1 MSMIAAFGLF
11 LAAMLFSVVK
21 GISALPALLFGV
33 VLFWLLGLRRGYTPA
48 QMWDMMRREGAKLIP
63 VLGVF
68 LVIGAITGLW
78 RCSGTITFFIYYGIR
93 IITPKLFVLVA
104 FLLTSLLSY
113 ALGTSFGVTGTA
125 GIILIALARSGDV
138 SVPVTA
144 GAILA
149 GAYFGDRCSPASSSA
164 ALVAA
169 LTGTE
174 QRVNMRNMFKT
185 GWLPMALSVAVYAVL
200 SVRNPI
206 QGVDEALL
214 DTLSASYN
222 ISWWTVLPAVLMLIL
237 PLFHLSIR
245 ATLATGSIAAFLVAV
260 FVQHMGLGET
270 LQATFMGYQPAAEEL
285 AKILAGGGVISMVKS
300 SVLVMVTGLYAGL
313 LSGIGALDGV
323 RSWVEKCAE
332 RCGLFP
338 AAVVTCVAAGM
349 VLCNQSIVVMMG
361 EPLLR
366 DAYERRGASKEEL
379 AVDLENSGIVL
390 AAMIPWNIAGSIPL
404 HMLGADARAIPYM
417 VLLYMI
423 PLCHWLTKR
432 WLLGDKVRGKKEQ
445 LSDSTII

>member
-1 MSMIAAFGLF
+1 MSTIIAFGLF
-11 LAAMLFSVVK
+11 LAAMLFCVVQ

-33 VLFWLLGLRRGYTPA
+33 VIFWLLGLRRGYRPGK
-48 QMWDMMRREGAKLIP
+48 MWDMMRREGAKLVP

-78 RCSGTITFFIYYGIR
+78 RCSGTITYFIYYGIR
-93 IITPKLFVLVA
+93 IITPKLFILVA

-138 SVPVTA
+138 SIPITA
-144 GAILA
+144 GAILS

-169 LTGTE
+169 LTETE

-185 GWLPMALSVAVYAVL
+185 GWLPMVLSVVVYGVL

-206 QGVDEALL
+206 QNVDETLL
-214 DTLSASYN
+214 DTLRANYA
-222 ISWWTVLPAVLMLIL
+222 ISWWAVLPAVLMLLL

-245 ATLATGSIAAFLVAV
+245 VTLAAGSMAAFFVAI
-260 FVQHMGLGET
+260 FVQHMGLWET
-270 LQATFMGYQPAAEEL
+270 LQATFVGYHPAAEEL
-285 AKILAGGGVISMVKS
+285 GKILAGGGVISMVKS

-313 LSGIGALDGV
+313 LAGIGALDGV
-323 RSWVEKCAE
+323 RSWVEKCTE
-332 RCGLFP
+332 RCGRFP
-338 AAVVTCVAAGM
+338 AAVITSLAAGM

-366 DAYERRGASKEEL
+366 DAYEKQGASKEEL

-390 AAMIPWNIAGSIPL
+390 SAMIPWNIAGSIPL
-404 HMLGADARAIPYM
+404 HMLGADVSAIPYM

-423 PLCHWLTKR
+423 PLCHGLTKR
-432 WLLGDKVRGKKEQ
+432 WFFAGIGERRKKEHRK
-445 LSDSTII
+445 